1 MSPDDPDHRM
11 PARAADG
18 DMTVEETVVVTER
31 FVHAAPDDD
40 RMHPRAADVDQPVD
54 RTVFIAGLALT
65 LAFVLW
71 GVISPSSLATV
82 ASTVL
87 AKMID
92 ATGWV
97 YVLVT
102 VGFVAL
108 MLLLALSRYGRIR
121 LGRDDERP
129 EFSTVSWISMMFA
142 TGMGIG
148 LIFWGVAEPLS
159 HLLTP
164 PLDLAE
170 PATPESAELG
180 MEYTIFHWGLHPWA
194 LYGVVGLALAY
205 ATFRK
210 GLPNLLSSIVF
221 PRKDP
226 SHPAR
231 RAVDIFGLFITTFGA
246 ATSLGLGALQINSG
260 LTRVFDA
267 PQSNTVS
274 IVVIVVLT
282 ALFVVSAVS
291 GTERGVKWMANIN
304 AGLAVGVLV
313 FVFAFGPTIFLMN
326 TLVESFGGYLA
337 QFVPMSFRT
346 GAAGGREW
354 LAGWTIFYWAWW
366 MSWAPFVGTF
376 MARISRG
383 RTIREFV
390 ICVLIVPTL
399 VSTIWFVVM
408 GGTAIRFQLTGV
420 TDMAGSLATGVE
432 NTLFTM
438 LDAMPLST
446 ITAVLV
452 VVLIMLF
459 YVAGADA
466 ASLVLGMLSQ
476 GGSLHPRTWLVVT
489 WGSMIG
495 AVAIALLLAGGL
507 DAIQTTVIVFGVPFL
522 VVMLGVCYSLLKQL
536 RAEPVVATVPP
547 GVRTVVTEM
556 RSNTVQQ
563 QDPTQPPPA
572 GPENG
577 AAAPTREP
585 TASRTPL

>member
-1 MSPDDPDHRM
+1 
-11 PARAADG
+11 
-18 DMTVEETVVVTER
+18 
-31 FVHAAPDDD
+31 
-40 RMHPRAADVDQPVD
+40 
-54 RTVFIAGLALT
+54 
-65 LAFVLW
+65 VL
-71 GVISPSSLATV
+71 SPSSLATA

-164 PLDLAE
+164 PLALAE

-210 GLPNLLSSIVF
+210 GMPNLLSSIVF

-226 SHPAR
+226 AHPAR
-231 RAVDIFGLFITTFGA
+231 RAVDVFGLFITTFGA

-291 GTERGVKWMANIN
+291 GTERGIKWLANTN
-304 AGLAVGVLV
+304 AGLAVGVLL

-326 TLVESFGGYLA
+326 TFVESFGGYLA

-346 GAAGGREW
+346 GASGGREW

-399 VSTIWFVVM
+399 VSTVWFVVM
-408 GGTAIRFQLTGV
+408 GGTAIRFQLSGV
-420 TDMAGSLATGVE
+420 ADMAASLDTGVE
-432 NTLFTM
+432 NTLFAM
-438 LDAMPLST
+438 LDAMPFST
-446 ITAVLV
+446 LTAVLV

-507 DAIQTTVIVFGVPFL
+507 EAIQTTVIVIGVPFL

-536 RAEPVVATVPP
+536 RSEPVVTTVPP
-547 GVRTVVTEM
+547 GVRTVVAEM

-563 QDPTQPPPA
+563 PDAAQQPTPA

-585 TASRTPL
+585 TASQTPT

>member
-1 MSPDDPDHRM
+1 
-11 PARAADG
+11 
-18 DMTVEETVVVTER
+18 
-31 FVHAAPDDD
+31 
-40 RMHPRAADVDQPVD
+40 
-54 RTVFIAGLALT
+54 
-65 LAFVLW
+65 
-71 GVISPSSLATV
+71 
-82 ASTVL
+82 
-87 AKMID
+87 
-92 ATGWV
+92 V

-164 PLDLAE
+164 PLGLVEA
-170 PATPESAELG
+170 ATPESAQLG

-226 SHPAR
+226 AHPAR

-291 GTERGVKWMANIN
+291 GTERGIKWLANTN
-304 AGLAVGVLV
+304 AGLAVGILV

-326 TLVESFGGYLA
+326 TFVESFGGYLA
-337 QFVPMSFRT
+337 HFVPMSFRT
-346 GAAGGREW
+346 GANGGGEW

-399 VSTIWFVVM
+399 VSTVWFVVM
-408 GGTAIRFQLTGV
+408 GGTAIRFQLSGV
-420 TDMAGSLATGVE
+420 TDMAASLDTGVE
-432 NTLFTM
+432 NTLFAM
-438 LDAMPLST
+438 LDAMPFST
-446 ITAVLV
+446 LTAVLV

-507 DAIQTTVIVFGVPFL
+507 EAIQTTVIVIGVPFL

-536 RAEPVVATVPP
+536 RSEPVVTTVPP
-547 GVRTVVTEM
+547 GVRTVVAEM
-556 RSNTVQQ
+556 RSNTVQPDPAQ
-563 QDPTQPPPA
+563 QPTPA

-585 TASRTPL
+585 TASQTPT